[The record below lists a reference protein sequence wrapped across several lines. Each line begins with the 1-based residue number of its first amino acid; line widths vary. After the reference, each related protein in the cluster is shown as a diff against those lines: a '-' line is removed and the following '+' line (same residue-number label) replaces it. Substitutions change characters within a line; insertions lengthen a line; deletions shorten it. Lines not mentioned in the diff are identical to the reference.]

1 MEQNPIIEKVQS
13 LMDGE
18 KSHRQS
24 RIVEIETAEGKRRG
38 LLRGYIPEDDVI
50 LFSWIL
56 ELDPGKKRIGY
67 IDMEMVTV
75 LYEYKP
81 SEILS
86 IN

>member
-67 IDMEMVTV
+67 IDMEMVTI
-75 LYEYKP
+75 LCEYKP

>member
-1 MEQNPIIEKVQS
+1 MEQVVEKVKL
-13 LMDGE
+13 LMEGE
-18 KSHRQS
+18 KAHRQS

-50 LFSWIL
+50 LFSWIP

-67 IDMEMVTV
+67 MDMEMVTV
-75 LYEYKP
+75 LCEYKP

>member
-24 RIVEIETAEGKRRG
+24 RIVEIETAEGKRMG

>member
-1 MEQNPIIEKVQS
+1 MEQVVEKVKL
-13 LMDGE
+13 LMEGE
-18 KSHRQS
+18 KAHRQS
-24 RIVEIETAEGKRRG
+24 RIVEIESAKGKRRG

-50 LFSWIL
+50 LFSWIP

-67 IDMEMVTV
+67 LDMEIVTV
-75 LYEYKP
+75 LCEYKP

>member
-24 RIVEIETAEGKRRG
+24 RIVEIETAEGKRMG

-50 LFSWIL
+50 LFSWIP

-67 IDMEMVTV
+67 IDMEMVTI
-75 LYEYKP
+75 LCEYKP